1 MSQSPL
7 PHTPQKVEELYIDIN
22 IDSASAELVIRDQ
35 CPWKEE
41 DSKHSN
47 NKVNR
52 AVIKYGFTFQLLIKK
67 YVIIHNI
74 QASESQMPRNH
85 LHKEEYD
92 FSSQETEIS
101 SIINS
106 VCTKQ
111 ITSKCHM
118 AMNFNHLILNEDNHI
133 EAQPLNVH
141 ERDHSG
147 VFTIFKSLVVSMA
160 LAKSLCFR
168 KLHIEWKREE
178 KRKEVV
184 AGAKP

>member
-52 AVIKYGFTFQLLIKK
+52 AVMKYRFTFQLLIKK
-67 YVIIHNI
+67 YVIHNI

-85 LHKEEYD
+85 LHKEEYY
-92 FSSQETEIS
+92 FSSQEAEVS
-101 SIINS
+101 GIINN
-106 VCTKQ
+106 VCPKQ
-111 ITSKCHM
+111 IT
-118 AMNFNHLILNEDNHI
+118 
-133 EAQPLNVH
+133 NV
-141 ERDHSG
+141 
-147 VFTIFKSLVVSMA
+147 T
-160 LAKSLCFR
+160 
-168 KLHIEWKREE
+168 W
-178 KRKEVV
+178 
-184 AGAKP
+184 P